1 MKSKKK
7 YLVLVTLL
15 IEGLLGVLISSEA
28 GVLAGSSVT
37 VSLGAH
43 EEHLLSLGDVLSLA
57 SPGSN
62 AGLLESAAIG
72 EGKGPGALDINA
84 VDLVEVDSGL
94 LLGLAAGEEG
104 NAGHGGRHGAGERGD
119 GGDGD
124 LLRSSTDLAAG
135 AGGHHV
141 RLEESALEE
150 DVLVVEGLV
159 ARGDD
164 LLGDGA
170 ADLEVVI
177 TIHED
182 LGLDDGHEA
191 VSLGN
196 GGVLGEGEGVL
207 GDGGGGR
214 GVVGDTEDGTP
225 LAEASTSSV
234 VLLATLVK
242 IGDTLGVSLLI
253 AERDVLGT
261 LIGLDT
267 EDDVLLGQVLDKR
280 LVGLSVSLEEG
291 LLEKD
296 NTGDVLLKLRGGE
309 EKLAV
314 VTAVLTS
321 VGDVDVLEALANGA
335 SGLISSKDTLAGS
348 DNGVSGLN
356 EFLTESVLLLIDVE
370 VVRAFNRHD

>member
-1 MKSKKK
+1 
-7 YLVLVTLL
+7 
-15 IEGLLGVLISSEA
+15 
-28 GVLAGSSVT
+28 
-37 VSLGAH
+37 
-43 EEHLLSLGDVLSLA
+43 
-57 SPGSN
+57 
-62 AGLLESAAIG
+62 
-72 EGKGPGALDINA
+72 
-84 VDLVEVDSGL
+84 
-94 LLGLAAGEEG
+94 
-104 NAGHGGRHGAGERGD
+104 
-119 GGDGD
+119 
-124 LLRSSTDLAAG
+124 
-135 AGGHHV
+135 
-141 RLEESALEE
+141 
-150 DVLVVEGLV
+150 
-159 ARGDD
+159 
-164 LLGDGA
+164 
-170 ADLEVVI
+170 VI

-296 NTGDVLLKLRGGE
+296 NTGDVLLKL
-309 EKLAV
+309 
-314 VTAVLTS
+314 
-321 VGDVDVLEALANGA
+321 
-335 SGLISSKDTLAGS
+335 
-348 DNGVSGLN
+348 
-356 EFLTESVLLLIDVE
+356 
-370 VVRAFNRHD
+370 